1 MGYIAYF
8 RVSTKK
14 QGDSGL
20 GLESQRAIVCHYV
33 DCDDLAGEYVEVGS
47 AKNVDGRPQLQQAI
61 AQCKS
66 EGHILIVAKLDRL
79 SRKTEDALSIYAE
92 LDGRLASCDIP
103 NLDKFTLTLFMAI
116 ADRERELISIRTK
129 AALQAKKERGDW
141 QPGTPENMTHQAQ
154 KKGAAVNQA
163 DATVAYRKLAGYVT
177 LLREGG
183 QSYQAIADT
192 LNAEGHKTRRGGK
205 FYAATVKR
213 LADRAGIA

>member
-33 DCDDLAGEYVEVGS
+33 DCNDLAGEYVEVGS

-61 AQCKS
+61 AQCKN
-66 EGHILIVAKLDRL
+66 EGHTLIVAKLDRL

-129 AALQAKKERGDW
+129 AALQAKKERGGW
-141 QPGTPENMTHQAQ
+141 EPGTPENMTHKAQ

-163 DATVAYRKLAGYVT
+163 EATAAYRKLAGYVT
-177 LLREGG
+177 LLRKGG
-183 QSYQAIADT
+183 KSYQAIADT
-192 LNAEGHKTRRGGK
+192 LNTEGHKTRRGGK

-213 LADRAGIA
+213 LLDRVDVA